1 MVSGAINAIWKK
13 SGIVNY
19 RVNATKFRRAAVTAI
34 RERGKDLSFEAAD
47 LMGHMKSTADKV
59 YHIRKKEKN
68 SLQAAAHMGSLLR
81 QQETMTNSQNTHD
94 TCKSKEPEVTR
105 YADESCSEKESKK
118 PRYGDES
125 CGGKECKKT
134 SGKL

>member
-81 QQETMTNSQNTHD
+81 QQETMTNSQNTHN
-94 TCKSKEPEVTR
+94 TCKSKEPGVTPSR
-105 YADESCSEKESKK
+105 KRWTSEEINAIHDTFA
-118 PRYGDES
+118 GMEQF
-125 CGGKECKKT
+125 
-134 SGKL
+134 LM